1 METKM
6 PSDKRSYDRAESITI
21 NGKAFHFTPDRK
33 EFLDLLKNKYPNK
46 TVFTKEDL
54 DNVGQLPY
62 WVKHSRYQFKEG
74 AGIFNLSP
82 VLNGGGET
90 TNYSGAPARV
100 IPIAEAVGTP
110 APVPAGNVIPAAV
123 PQNMPVAAA
132 TTSINDLSVKILP
145 EKMINYVPFGH
156 FKDVKKIIKSKIF
169 FPVFVTGLSGN
180 GKTLMIEQ
188 VCAALKRELYRV
200 NITIETDEDDLMGG
214 HTLINGNIM
223 FREGPVIKAMRKGAV
238 LLLDEVDLGSNKL
251 MCLQSVLEG
260 KGYLIK
266 KTGEWVT
273 AATGFTICA
282 TANTKGQGSDDG
294 KFIGTQIM
302 NEAMLER
309 FAITMAQEYPPVK
322 TEQRILF
329 KEMELTGSVDEEFC
343 KKLVDWADISRKTYY
358 EGAIDDVI
366 TTRRLVHIVNAF
378 RMFDNKLKS
387 IEMCISRFDEET
399 RASILDLYTKID
411 AGVDLNELKGENPLD
426 ENDSSE
432 YNEQYV

>member
-1 METKM
+1 MT
-6 PSDKRSYDRAESITI
+6 DRSYNRSESIVI
-21 NGKAFHFTPDRK
+21 CDKDFNFTPDRK
-33 EFLDLLKNKYPNK
+33 EFLGALTGAFPNQ
-46 TVFTKEDL
+46 TVFTKEDF
-54 DNVGQLPY
+54 DAIGGMPY
-62 WVKHSRYQFKEG
+62 WVKSSRYDFKTG
-74 AGIFNLSP
+74 ANTFNLEAVISGY
-82 VLNGGGET
+82 NGGYEPSFVQ
-90 TNYSGAPARV
+90 TNTAHDYDARNPNQGNIV
-100 IPIAEAVGTP
+100 KPQ
-110 APVPAGNVIPAAV
+110 PVPAAHNPAH
-123 PQNMPVAAA
+123 MPVAAK
-132 TTSINDLSVKILP
+132 TSTLNVLDNVKIIP
-145 EKMINYVPFGH
+145 EKMSNYVPFGH
-156 FKDVKKIIKSKIF
+156 FKDVKGIIKSKIF

-188 VCAALKRELYRV
+188 VCASLKRELFRV

-214 HTLINGNIM
+214 HTLQGGDIM

-273 AATGFTICA
+273 PAKGFTILA

-309 FAITMAQEYPPVK
+309 FAITMQQEYPPVK
-322 TEQRILF
+322 TEKSILS
-329 KEMELTGSVDEEFC
+329 KEMELTGAVDSDFVE
-343 KKLVDWADISRKTYY
+343 KLVDWADIIRKSYY
-358 EGAIDDVI
+358 EGAIDDVV

-378 RMFDNKLKS
+378 RMFGDKMKS

-399 RASILDLYTKID
+399 RASILDLYTKVD
-411 AGVDLNELKGENPLD
+411 DGVDLDSENPID
-426 ENDSSE
+426 ESESEE
-432 YNEQYV
+432 YNG